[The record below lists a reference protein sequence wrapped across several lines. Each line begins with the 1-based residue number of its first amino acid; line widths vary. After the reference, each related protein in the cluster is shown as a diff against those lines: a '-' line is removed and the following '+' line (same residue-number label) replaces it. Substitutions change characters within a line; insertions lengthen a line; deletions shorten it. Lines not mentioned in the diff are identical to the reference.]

1 MQAPSTKDAKTAKL
15 GRMLEIR
22 NTYCPT
28 PMVDT
33 VIITDMC
40 GVPSG
45 RTGLSAPLQEPV
57 AVGIQPGLST
67 ESSGTTRDPV
77 ALDHA
82 FELLIYGRDDR

>member
-1 MQAPSTKDAKTAKL
+1 MQAPSAKDAKTAKL
-15 GRMLEIR
+15 GKMLEIR
-22 NTYCPT
+22 NTYCPL
-28 PMVDT
+28 VDT